1 MSDTKKIAVLVR
13 DRQGEALRMSLGLTL
28 ADDAI
33 TVINIGAPIEANDD
47 NNLNVE
53 SLQMM
58 DCELF
63 SVNEVDADFQP
74 ISMQLLP
81 EKLLEFNHVIPY

>member
-1 MSDTKKIAVLVR
+1 MSDAKKIAVLVS